1 MEDEIVKDTYISKI
15 DDVVGKVRMIIFEVT
30 FEDIKVFELEN
41 QIIMLMSMKD
51 DTGNM
56 SAVLMGRKND
66 EIKNVIKTT
75 NLKDRYRITGNI
87 PFDLEYVYQ
96 GLKERI
102 NDDTKI
108 KREML
113 KNKVLFVKEIQKI
126 EPKKV
131 RCNNAI

>member
-1 MEDEIVKDTYISKI
+1 MENEIVKDTYISKI
-15 DDVVGKVRMIIFEVT
+15 DDVVGKVHMITFEVI
-30 FEDIKVFELEN
+30 FEDIKVFELES

-75 NLKDRYRITGNI
+75 NLKDRYRVTGNI

-113 KNKVLFVKEIQKI
+113 KNKVLFVKKLEKI
-126 EPKKV
+126 
-131 RCNNAI
+131 

>member
-1 MEDEIVKDTYISKI
+1 MENEIVKDTYISKI
-15 DDVVGKVRMIIFEVT
+15 DDVVGKVRMITFEVT

-75 NLKDRYRITGNI
+75 NLKDKYRITGNI

-113 KNKVLFVKEIQKI
+113 KNKVLFVKQLEKI
-126 EPKKV
+126 
-131 RCNNAI
+131 

>member
-1 MEDEIVKDTYISKI
+1 MKKESVKDIYISKI
-15 DDVVGKVRMIIFEVT
+15 GDVVGKVHMVTFEVT
-30 FEDIKVFELEN
+30 IEDIKVFELES

-66 EIKNVIKTT
+66 EIENVIKTT
-75 NLKDRYRITGNI
+75 NLKDKYRITGNI

-102 NDDTKI
+102 NDDIKI

-113 KNKVLFVKEIQKI
+113 KNKVLFVKKI
-126 EPKKV
+126 EK
-131 RCNNAI
+131 I